1 MMQNNN
7 RQKVHTLTANSSI
20 HAGSYPAAWYCTC
33 LCLASASLP
42 LTATACTAPPSAP
55 AELHTALPSAPAELH
70 TALPSA
76 PAELHFAVC
85 PRLAASLK
93 LVLLCN
99 AEALLESLKLAWDKS
114 LASTASTASARACSW
129 GGKGSGGD
137 SSAARVRP
145 SGKCTIV
152 RAHLG
157 ASKPACCLRRLDLQ
171 STN

>member
-1 MMQNNN
+1 MQDNN
-7 RQKVHTLTANSSI
+7 RQKMRTLTANSSI

-42 LTATACTAPPSAP
+42 AAATACLAS
-55 AELHTALPSAPAELH
+55 LSD
-70 TALPSA
+70 

-85 PRLAASLK
+85 PRLAASFK
-93 LVLLCN
+93 LVLLPN
-99 AEALLESLKLAWDKS
+99 AKALLDVLQLAWAKS
-114 LASTASTASARACSW
+114 LASTASTASARACRW

-171 STN
+171 STNCLHG